1 MSLGSDHV
9 LRCKRGN
16 APIYSILVVLVA
28 SLAIG
33 LMLPQVA
40 VAREYE
46 VSKVSIDAS
55 LAADGTLTVYEERT
69 FDFDGSFHGV
79 YWKLPQSEF
88 EGRFIAPKDIKMG
101 EVITGGEHDQR
112 LDFTLTQSDSG
123 EEHTYSLTDEGSS
136 VRAKLYAA
144 HSNEQAT
151 FFVSYSLPLLAT
163 RWQDVGELYW
173 KYVSDGWDVE
183 SQNVTCTL
191 HLPLASDEHLNLG
204 KNVRAWGHGPL
215 DGVVAASGN
224 DLVFTNPGIGT
235 DENVEMRVCFPASWL
250 TQASSQNTKTGN
262 HLEEVIA
269 EESAWADEANA
280 QRTQARIALALNFA
294 APVVLCA
301 ATVVS
306 LIHKR
311 KRYNAFHT
319 VSFNEPYF
327 RDVPSFDHPAVLG
340 ALWHDGKA
348 KESDFTAALMYLTD
362 ERKVGLEPVTL
373 TKKGF
378 FGDTHEQD
386 WRLTLLDLSMLKKD
400 SSAKEDVS
408 LGDDPDVLKQI
419 RRIDRATVKFAFS
432 KIATKSAHATD
443 EQGRRTLYFSDMKE
457 VAKKEKEAYA
467 KAYEVWCQEVE
478 SSAEKRGFF
487 TDPHHVSTIP
497 ITLLAIAT
505 LVIDVIVAFRSMVFF
520 AMGFTGNQ
528 RALVVMEVL
537 AILVALA
544 IAVTASVILAQTKKM
559 KDLSPEAQEIKAKM
573 EALRRWLCEF
583 TNLEEAVPNDVVLW
597 NRLLVMAVVLG
608 VSDEVLRQL
617 QIVHP
622 EYFSERGVYYSHPM
636 YWWYGMP
643 RNYAQGA
650 SESLVQSTTWAHSVS
665 TASSAGSSFSSGS
678 GGGGGF
684 SGGGGGGFGGG
695 GGGGAF

>member
-1 MSLGSDHV
+1 MEKQ
-9 LRCKRGN
+9 KR
-16 APIYSILVVLVA
+16 V
-28 SLAIG
+28 
-33 LMLPQVA
+33 
-40 VAREYE
+40 
-46 VSKVSIDAS
+46 
-55 LAADGTLTVYEERT
+55 TL
-69 FDFDGSFHGV
+69 
-79 YWKLPQSEF
+79 
-88 EGRFIAPKDIKMG
+88 
-101 EVITGGEHDQR
+101 
-112 LDFTLTQSDSG
+112 
-123 EEHTYSLTDEGSS
+123 
-136 VRAKLYAA
+136 
-144 HSNEQAT
+144 
-151 FFVSYSLPLLAT
+151 LL
-163 RWQDVGELYW
+163 
-173 KYVSDGWDVE
+173 
-183 SQNVTCTL
+183 
-191 HLPLASDEHLNLG
+191 
-204 KNVRAWGHGPL
+204 
-215 DGVVAASGN
+215 
-224 DLVFTNPGIGT
+224 
-235 DENVEMRVCFPASWL
+235 
-250 TQASSQNTKTGN
+250 
-262 HLEEVIA
+262 
-269 EESAWADEANA
+269 
-280 QRTQARIALALNFA
+280 
-294 APVVLCA
+294 
-301 ATVVS
+301 
-306 LIHKR
+306 
-311 KRYNAFHT
+311 
-319 VSFNEPYF
+319 
-327 RDVPSFDHPAVLG
+327 
-340 ALWHDGKA
+340 
-348 KESDFTAALMYLTD
+348 ALMYLTD

-386 WRLTLLDLSMLKKD
+386 WRLTLLDSSMLKKD

-432 KIATKSAHATD
+432 KIATKSAHATY

-622 EYFSERGVYYSHPM
+622 EYFSERRVYYSHPM